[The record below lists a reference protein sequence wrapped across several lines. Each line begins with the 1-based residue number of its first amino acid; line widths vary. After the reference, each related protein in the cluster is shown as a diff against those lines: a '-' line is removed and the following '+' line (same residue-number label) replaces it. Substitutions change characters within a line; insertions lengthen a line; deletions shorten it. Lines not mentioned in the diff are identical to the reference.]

1 VPVSPDRISQVES
14 LDRVRKIAHEISAAE
29 LTIRGSL
36 KSQLFLFGE
45 NPLDRF
51 VFYLPQQFR
60 IPATPRFQQSSWPKK
75 TPDVIRSEYCIHTF
89 PQVLKLGGRRRAR
102 NLSRTTADST
112 VAETRIIRPGA
123 GHTAAPSL
131 RQPAKQAGKTS
142 PSC

>member
-1 VPVSPDRISQVES
+1 VPVSPDRISQVEA

-51 VFYLPQQFR
+51 VFYSLQQLR

-89 PQVLKLGGRRRAR
+89 PQVLKLG
-102 NLSRTTADST
+102 
-112 VAETRIIRPGA
+112 
-123 GHTAAPSL
+123 AAAALKSITNNC
-131 RQPAKQAGKTS
+131 R
-142 PSC
+142 